1 MVLPCSGAAQAGEW
15 SYGAYEGPR
24 MWGAMCREGT
34 AQSPININTSAS
46 PLRSAPDVRFQ
57 FKYDSA
63 VRSIA
68 NTGARVCVSYG
79 FGGNIKAR
87 A

>member
-1 MVLPCSGAAQAGEW
+1 
-15 SYGAYEGPR
+15 

-57 FKYDSA
+57 FNYASS

-68 NTGARVCVSYG
+68 NTGARSTPLL
-79 FGGNIKAR
+79 FGHAR
-87 A
+87 DIPSAPLSCTRALRSLVRYR

>member
-1 MVLPCSGAAQAGEW
+1 
-15 SYGAYEGPR
+15 

-57 FKYDSA
+57 FNYASS

-68 NTGARVCVSYG
+68 NTGARVHFPLRSSATQREPFRPPLLSPSVALSCWLP
-79 FGGNIKAR
+79 
-87 A
+87 